1 MKKNII
7 VIIMLLFAYVSVEAL
22 TIKSD
27 IFNYEL
33 VVNDSCVVSYLSKD
47 SSRVCITSPD
57 KMSVVYIVTAQTGD
71 YDKTY
76 NNDFLKEYDRDIF
89 KILDKEPDDINTYF
103 FTSKE
108 DHFYILPDSTVCK
121 TRTILWNDKA
131 GMIAGFSRYGNM
143 DFINKCMDDFK
154 SSTTLGK
161 IATLIYIFIVFC
173 LMIIGIVL
181 WEDNKFVTFIYIL
194 IVGAAWYYFHWIL
207 DISTNHFILSLFG

>member
-71 YDKTY
+71 YDQTY

-89 KILDKEPDDINTYF
+89 KILDIK
-103 FTSKE
+103 
-108 DHFYILPDSTVCK
+108 
-121 TRTILWNDKA
+121 R
-131 GMIAGFSRYGNM
+131 SRG
-143 DFINKCMDDFK
+143 DP
-154 SSTTLGK
+154 
-161 IATLIYIFIVFC
+161 ALIDC
-173 LMIIGIVL
+173 GI
-181 WEDNKFVTFIYIL
+181 
-194 IVGAAWYYFHWIL
+194 
-207 DISTNHFILSLFG
+207 